1 LPAPVG
7 RDLET
12 TRNRLVDWF
21 AGLLPDATDVEV
33 GELTGPG
40 ATGFSSDTILFDL
53 NYSERGR
60 VVSKAL
66 VARIQPSGFQLFPE
80 YDLPAQYGIMKAL
93 APTDV
98 AVPKML
104 WNEWTG
110 DVIGDAFYVMERVVG
125 QTPADNPPYTAE
137 GFLKEMS
144 PADQGALWRGYIET
158 LVAIHR
164 LDPIELGLGG
174 LAMPEL
180 GATPIDQE
188 LRYYEN
194 FYHWAYPEGGHPVVE
209 PSLEWLR
216 AHRPPMPDRIG
227 LSWGDSRIG
236 NMIFDGTKCVAVID
250 WEMARLGDPVMDLA
264 WGFFLSRYH
273 SEGTGNPMLPGF
285 PSRAESV
292 AMYEAGVGR
301 PAEHLEYYE
310 ILAGMRFSVI
320 LIRLA
325 KQLKH
330 YGALPADHN
339 FEVDNPVS
347 NLHRLQL
354 QEIGVL

>member
-1 LPAPVG
+1 MPAPVG
-7 RDLET
+7 RDLELM
-12 TRNRLVDWF
+12 RKRLVEWF
-21 AGLLPDATDVEV
+21 GGLLPAARDLEI

-40 ATGFSSDTILFDL
+40 ATGFSSDTLIFDL
-53 NYSERGR
+53 TYTETGRSVSRG
-60 VVSKAL
+60 L
-66 VARIQPSGFQLFPE
+66 VARIQPSGFQVFPE
-80 YDLPAQYGIMKAL
+80 YDLPAQYEIMKAL
-93 APTDV
+93 EATDV

-104 WNEWTG
+104 WEEWTG
-110 DVIGDAFYVMERVVG
+110 DVIGDAFYVMERVDG
-125 QTPADNPPYTAE
+125 NTPADNPPYTAE

-144 PADQGALWRGYIET
+144 PRDQSTLWRGYIET
-158 LVAIHR
+158 LAAIHR
-164 LDPIELGLGG
+164 LDPFELGLGG

-180 GATPIDQE
+180 GATPIEQE
-188 LRYYEN
+188 LR
-194 FYHWAYPEGGHPVVE
+194 FYDDFYRWAYPEGQHPVVE

-216 AHRPPMPDRIG
+216 ANRPPMPERIG

-236 NMIFDGTKCVAVID
+236 NMIFSGTKCVAVID

-264 WGFFLSRYH
+264 WGLFVGRYH
-273 SEGTGNPMLPGF
+273 AEGTGNPTIPGF
-285 PSRAESV
+285 LSRDESI
-292 AMYEAGVGR
+292 AMYEELVGR
-301 PAEHLEYYE
+301 SAEHLAYYE

-330 YGALPADHN
+330 HGLLPEDVN
-339 FEVDNPVS
+339 FEIDNPVS